1 MVPPPP
7 QCLAQAWLAQALG
20 QQAQPL
26 AQAGPPVLV
35 LVQEV
40 RQWLGAAERVGVR
53 ASSLPLGLQGRVW
66 AQPIPLVQ
74 VAHSAAGQP
83 VAAMAAVSTPVWAVR
98 LEARAWEAWPLR
110 QAVAVPVWAVVVPA

>member
-53 ASSLPLGLQGRVW
+53 ASSLPLGL
-66 AQPIPLVQ
+66 
-74 VAHSAAGQP
+74 
-83 VAAMAAVSTPVWAVR
+83 
-98 LEARAWEAWPLR
+98 
-110 QAVAVPVWAVVVPA
+110 

>member
-1 MVPPPP
+1 
-7 QCLAQAWLAQALG
+7 LAQAQALG

-35 LVQEV
+35 LVLVLVLVQVQEV
-40 RQWLGAAERVGVR
+40 RQWLGAAERVGLG
-53 ASSLPLGLQGRVW
+53 ASSLPLGLQGRLW

-74 VAHSAAGQP
+74 VAHSAARLLA
-83 VAAMAAVSTPVWAVR
+83 AAMAAVSTPVWAVR

-110 QAVAVPVWAVVVPA
+110 QAVVVPVWAAV

>member
-40 RQWLGAAERVGVR
+40 RQWLGSAERVGVR
-53 ASSLPLGLQGRVW
+53 ASSLPLGLQGRLW
-66 AQPIPLVQ
+66 PQPIPLVQ
-74 VAHSAAGQP
+74 VAHSAPGQP

-110 QAVAVPVWAVVVPA
+110 QAEVVPAWATV

>member
-35 LVQEV
+35 LVLVQEV

-53 ASSLPLGLQGRVW
+53 ASSLPLGLQGRLW

-74 VAHSAAGQP
+74 VAHSAAGLLA
-83 VAAMAAVSTPVWAVR
+83 VAMAAVSTPVWAVQ

-110 QAVAVPVWAVVVPA
+110 QAVAVPVWAVV